1 MSRNPTDVKCT
12 RPLKVQIGVR
22 DHWAAETSP
31 TKTSLNKLASVLGR
45 AVVVD
50 PEWQL
55 LLNELGGIYSD
66 KLRFVQVVAG
76 CVEAFANSTAE
87 LLEDEEAHEQ
97 WIETLLEKT
106 KTQSRLRL
114 FLETSGSNDV
124 AVSWSDQRC
133 GFIINLPK
141 KQIHSFPALY
151 PKLRG
156 DLLKCFTA
164 SSIQAP
170 GQPPAADD
178 WAGVEVD
185 AGTGKPTVLE
195 AVVQQPQNHAKTGE
209 HLPNW
214 GTLPRPDDL
223 FLQPPYYL
231 ILHGST
237 SQIVIECSH
246 SPSLKLLSEYLK
258 RWCRVNHNDS
268 RSPPAVNIQLH
279 QSAFG
284 LSEMFDKLELST
296 QDNRYTTQFQMTSP
310 MLLAL
315 IEGVLG
321 YKLLSSQ
328 GGTWSFRRETE
339 FLSQR

>member
-1 MSRNPTDVKCT
+1 MSL
-12 RPLKVQIGVR
+12 PLKVQIGVR
-22 DHWAAETSP
+22 DHWAAETGP

-106 KTQSRLRL
+106 KTQSRLKL

-133 GFIINLPK
+133 GFIIHLPK
-141 KQIHSFPALY
+141 KQIHSFSALY

-164 SSIQAP
+164 SSIQAS

-195 AVVQQPQNHAKTGE
+195 ALVQQPQNHVGTGE

-214 GTLPRPDDL
+214 GSLPRPDDL

-231 ILHGST
+231 ILHGSA
-237 SQIVIECSH
+237 SQIEIECSH

-258 RWCRVNHNDS
+258 PTGS
-268 RSPPAVNIQLH
+268 
-279 QSAFG
+279 
-284 LSEMFDKLELST
+284 
-296 QDNRYTTQFQMTSP
+296 
-310 MLLAL
+310 
-315 IEGVLG
+315 
-321 YKLLSSQ
+321 
-328 GGTWSFRRETE
+328 
-339 FLSQR
+339 